1 MNVYAVLAV
10 LVFIGM
16 DVVSGMIKAFSTT
29 GFDSS
34 VMRQGFYHKLS
45 EVLAVGL
52 LAAADFYLPIVG
64 VNVDVSFSAIG
75 CAYFVLME
83 IGSIIENIGT
93 INPELVGPLTKIL
106 QNSRGID
113 QWLVISFLPNRL
125 QTNVRSCW
133 LICALV

>member
-1 MNVYAVLAV
+1 MNVYAILAV

-16 DVVSGMIKAFSTT
+16 DVASGMLKAFSTN

-34 VMRQGFYHKLS
+34 MMRQGFYHKLS

-83 IGSIIENIGT
+83 IGSIIENIGM
-93 INPELVGPLTKIL
+93 INPELVGPLTKIFAKL
-106 QNSRGID
+106 KGD
-113 QWLVISFLPNRL
+113 
-125 QTNVRSCW
+125 
-133 LICALV
+133 

>member
-34 VMRQGFYHKLS
+34 VMRQGFYHKLG

-64 VNVDVSFSAIG
+64 VNVNVSFSAIG

-93 INPELVGPLTKIL
+93 INPELVGPLTKIFAKL
-106 QNSRGID
+106 KGG
-113 QWLVISFLPNRL
+113 L
-125 QTNVRSCW
+125 TNGLLYHFRPIYHKRTRVP
-133 LICALV
+133 AG

>member
-34 VMRQGFYHKLS
+34 VMRQGFYHKIG

-64 VNVDVSFSAIG
+64 VNVNVSFSAIG

-83 IGSIIENIGT
+83 IGSVIENIGT

-113 QWLVISFLPNRL
+113 QWLVISFSPSRS
-125 QTNVRSCW
+125 QTNARFCW

>member
-1 MNVYAVLAV
+1 MNVYAV

-16 DVVSGMIKAFSTT
+16 DVVSGMVKAFSTT

-34 VMRQGFYHKLS
+34 VMRQGFYHKLG

-64 VNVDVSFSAIG
+64 VNVNADVSFSAIG

-93 INPELVGPLTKIL
+93 INPELVGPLTKIFAKL
-106 QNSRGID
+106 KGD
-113 QWLVISFLPNRL
+113 
-125 QTNVRSCW
+125 
-133 LICALV
+133 

>member
-10 LVFIGM
+10 LVFIWM
-16 DVVSGMIKAFSTT
+16 DIVSGMIKAFSTT

-34 VMRQGFYHKLS
+34 VMRQGFYHKLG

-52 LAAADFYLPIVG
+52 LAAVDFCLPIVG

-83 IGSIIENIGT
+83 IGSVIENIGA
-93 INPELVGPLTKIL
+93 INPELVGPLTKIFAKL
-106 QNSRGID
+106 KGDNQ
-113 QWLVISFLPNRL
+113 
-125 QTNVRSCW
+125 
-133 LICALV
+133 

>member
-1 MNVYAVLAV
+1 MNVYAISAV

-16 DVVSGMIKAFSTT
+16 DVVSGVVKAFSTT

-34 VMRQGFYHKLS
+34 VMRQGFYHKLG
-45 EVLAVGL
+45 EVFAVGL

-64 VNVDVSFSAIG
+64 VNVDVCFSAIG

-93 INPELVGPLTKIL
+93 INPELVGPLTKIFAKL
-106 QNSRGID
+106 KEK
-113 QWLVISFLPNRL
+113 
-125 QTNVRSCW
+125 
-133 LICALV
+133 

>member
-16 DVVSGMIKAFSTT
+16 DVVSGMVKAFSTT

-34 VMRQGFYHKLS
+34 VMRQGFYHKLG

-64 VNVDVSFSAIG
+64 VNVDVDVSFSAIG

-93 INPELVGPLTKIL
+93 INPELVGPLTKIFAKL
-106 QNSRGID
+106 KGE
-113 QWLVISFLPNRL
+113 
-125 QTNVRSCW
+125 
-133 LICALV
+133 

>member
-1 MNVYAVLAV
+1 MSVWEVMLYMNVCAVLAV

-34 VMRQGFYHKLS
+34 VMRQGFYHKLG

-64 VNVDVSFSAIG
+64 VYVDVSFSAIG
-75 CAYFVLME
+75 CTYFVLME

-93 INPELVGPLTKIL
+93 INPELVGPLTKIFAKL
-106 QNSRGID
+106 KGD
-113 QWLVISFLPNRL
+113 
-125 QTNVRSCW
+125 
-133 LICALV
+133 

>member
-29 GFDSS
+29 GFDSG
-34 VMRQGFYHKLS
+34 VMRQGFYHKLG

-52 LAAADFYLPIVG
+52 LSAADFYLPIVG
-64 VNVDVSFSAIG
+64 VNVNVSFSAIG

-93 INPELVGPLTKIL
+93 INPELVGPLTKIFAKL
-106 QNSRGID
+106 KGD
-113 QWLVISFLPNRL
+113 
-125 QTNVRSCW
+125 
-133 LICALV
+133 

>member
-1 MNVYAVLAV
+1 MNVYAVSAV

-34 VMRQGFYHKLS
+34 VMRKGFYHKLG

-52 LAAADFYLPIVG
+52 LVAADFYLPIVG

-93 INPELVGPLTKIL
+93 INSELVGPLTKIFAKL
-106 QNSRGID
+106 KGD
-113 QWLVISFLPNRL
+113 
-125 QTNVRSCW
+125 
-133 LICALV
+133 

>member
-1 MNVYAVLAV
+1 MRQPAQEPGIYLYLREVMLYMNVYAVLAV

-16 DVVSGMIKAFSTT
+16 DVVSGMVKAFSTT

-34 VMRQGFYHKLS
+34 VMRQGFYHKLG

-93 INPELVGPLTKIL
+93 INPELVGPLTKIFAKL
-106 QNSRGID
+106 KGD
-113 QWLVISFLPNRL
+113 
-125 QTNVRSCW
+125 
-133 LICALV
+133 

>member
-16 DVVSGMIKAFSTT
+16 DVVSGMIKAFFTT

-34 VMRQGFYHKLS
+34 VMRQGFYHKLG

-64 VNVDVSFSAIG
+64 VIVDVSFSAIG
-75 CAYFVLME
+75 CTYFVLME

-93 INPELVGPLTKIL
+93 INPELAGPLTKIFAKL
-106 QNSRGID
+106 KGE
-113 QWLVISFLPNRL
+113 
-125 QTNVRSCW
+125 
-133 LICALV
+133 

>member
-16 DVVSGMIKAFSTT
+16 DVVSGMVKAFSTT

-34 VMRQGFYHKLS
+34 VMRLGFYHKLG

-93 INPELVGPLTKIL
+93 INPELVGPLTKIFAKL
-106 QNSRGID
+106 KGD
-113 QWLVISFLPNRL
+113 
-125 QTNVRSCW
+125 
-133 LICALV
+133 

>member
-34 VMRQGFYHKLS
+34 VMRQGFYHKLG

-64 VNVDVSFSAIG
+64 VIVDVSFSAIG
-75 CAYFVLME
+75 CTYFVLME
-83 IGSIIENIGT
+83 IGSIIENIGM
-93 INPELVGPLTKIL
+93 INPELVGPLTKIFAKL
-106 QNSRGID
+106 KGE
-113 QWLVISFLPNRL
+113 
-125 QTNVRSCW
+125 
-133 LICALV
+133 

>member
-1 MNVYAVLAV
+1 MNVYAVSAV

-16 DVVSGMIKAFSTT
+16 DVISGMVKAFSTT

-34 VMRQGFYHKLS
+34 VMRQGFYHKFG

-64 VNVDVSFSAIG
+64 VNADVSFSAIG
-75 CAYFVLME
+75 CTYFVLME

-93 INPELVGPLTKIL
+93 INPELVGPLTKIFAKL
-106 QNSRGID
+106 KGD
-113 QWLVISFLPNRL
+113 
-125 QTNVRSCW
+125 
-133 LICALV
+133 

>member
-1 MNVYAVLAV
+1 MNVYAILAV

-16 DVVSGMIKAFSTT
+16 DVVSGMVKAFSTT

-93 INPELVGPLTKIL
+93 INPELVGPLTKIFAKL
-106 QNSRGID
+106 KGD
-113 QWLVISFLPNRL
+113 
-125 QTNVRSCW
+125 
-133 LICALV
+133 